1 MEIESSYSINEN
13 MWDDGAEVIQRA
25 ASCND
30 LEKLTL
36 NDILRK
42 DMQQDKQ
49 IAAATETDDVDSK
62 EKNNW
67 DPELLEVPFHE
78 FKTLP
83 YEQRRLWLIAHF
95 ILKTPENANFF
106 QNCRL
111 FEEMDEDEKRSLRLA
126 YPKVFGHRK

>member
-1 MEIESSYSINEN
+1 MEIESSYREEN
-13 MWDDGAEVIQRA
+13 MWDGAKDTRRA
-25 ASCND
+25 ASYDD
-30 LEKLTL
+30 LKKLTH
-36 NDILRK
+36 NKIPRK
-42 DMQQDKQ
+42 DNMHDKQ